1 MTKQGKR
8 YYWLKLHEN
17 FFRQAVIRFLRKMPE
32 GDSIVIIYLEL
43 LLMSIKTDGY
53 VRTDGLYDTMEKDLA
68 LILDEPLQQPV
79 VCTADVCRLAFHMLA
94 MCHATHLAVVP
105 GTAVAAAYVYRP
117 SEAFPQGVEDLAY
130 QCLCV
135 LPGKG
140 REFAAASASEL
151 LLVKPLHC

>member
-53 VRTDGLYDTMEKDLA
+53 VRTDGLYDTMEKDLK
-68 LILDEPLQQPV
+68 
-79 VCTADVCRLAFHMLA
+79 T
-94 MCHATHLAVVP
+94 
-105 GTAVAAAYVYRP
+105 G
-117 SEAFPQGVEDLAY
+117 G
-130 QCLCV
+130 
-135 LPGKG
+135 
-140 REFAAASASEL
+140 ASARSASFRIFGQGFPVIQIFTNFGKE
-151 LLVKPLHC
+151 V